1 MNTPV
6 PPLCYAVIFF
16 TVCHGG
22 WIASRGQK
30 LNKRRKSSSEIQDE
44 HLYLSSLGTPGVL
57 FVYRWGCLFY
67 VLYVCVE
74 QITRIR
80 SFRIYKFYTVWNW
93 YLLFAYFLLAATW
106 SLQWLRQQPHRGAA
120 ARPAWRE
127 RRRHW
132 TVVLLHVNLT
142 VEGCAGSPYP
152 AGTRPRRVRAPS
164 GSLWCSGQRAPQT
177 VFIVNT
183 FTWLVLVPM
192 MLANPETV
200 GKAKKMFF
208 TFTSYNQHGVNSLL
222 ILGDLMLNAIPFQ
235 GYMIG
240 YAGMWSGLYSIW
252 AHVNYALHGEWIYV
266 FMDPG
271 KANVIVM
278 YSAVFLA
285 HWAFFGV
292 VWALFKLRDSVAPL
306 SPSKIAPLALA
317 KGL

>member
-142 VEGCAGSPYP
+142 
-152 AGTRPRRVRAPS
+152 
-164 GSLWCSGQRAPQT
+164 T